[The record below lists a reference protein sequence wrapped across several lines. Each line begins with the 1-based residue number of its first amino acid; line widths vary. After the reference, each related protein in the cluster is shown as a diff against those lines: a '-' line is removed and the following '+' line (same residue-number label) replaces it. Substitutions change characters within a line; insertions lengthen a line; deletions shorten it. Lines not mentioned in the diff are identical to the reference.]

1 MATPAS
7 PVVSAPASKPATPAP
22 APATISMTAHIIH
35 LALFAAFV
43 FGGFHIYDGIRDKYD
58 ALEATQQQ
66 KSEGVDTTAQA
77 ALLAQ
82 LQTEEANAEVR
93 DAQQTA
99 LMQSL
104 VAQLKASQAQTVKQ
118 IATDMTLDVKSA
130 AQRLVDQTHYGS
142 GDVSIVNGDV
152 AMSLPLTRTV
162 ITDLDLLPQAQASVT
177 NLQGQLTA
185 EQTIEADK
193 AQQLTT
199 AQQTIG
205 ADKTEL
211 VATVQAD
218 NAACQVRLDT
228 QAKAA
233 RKRSLWLTILG
244 VAGGAVLRSVL

>member
-1 MATPAS
+1 MATPAT
-7 PVVSAPASKPATPAP
+7 PVVSAFTPKPAV
-22 APATISMTAHIIH
+22 ATISMTAHIVH
-35 LALFAAFV
+35 LALFAALV
-43 FGGFHIYDGIRDKYD
+43 FGGFHFYESARDKYD
-58 ALEATQQQ
+58 ALEAAQQQ
-66 KSEGVDTTAQA
+66 KTEGVDTTTQA

-82 LQTEEANAEVR
+82 LQSEEASAEVR

-104 VAQLKASQAQTVKQ
+104 VAQLKASQVQTAKQ
-118 IATDMTLDVKSA
+118 VATDSTLDVKDA
-130 AQRLVDQTHYGS
+130 AQRLATQTNSGS
-142 GDVSIVNGDV
+142 GDVSIVNGNV

-185 EQTIEADK
+185 SQTIEADK
-193 AQQLTT
+193 AQELAT
-199 AQQTIG
+199 AQQTLT

-218 NAACQVRLDT
+218 SAACKVELDT

-233 RKRSLWLTILG
+233 RKRGIWETILG
-244 VAGGAVLRSVL
+244 VVGGVAIRSLF